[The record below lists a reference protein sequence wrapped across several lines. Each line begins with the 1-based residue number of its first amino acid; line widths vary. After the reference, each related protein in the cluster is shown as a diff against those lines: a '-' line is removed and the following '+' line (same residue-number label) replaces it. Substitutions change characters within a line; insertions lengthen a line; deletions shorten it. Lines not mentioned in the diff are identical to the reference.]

1 MTRRELFPT
10 LAGLAAVAAAANA
23 NAQQTPYAVKPQALD
38 PKPPPAFLL
47 KPKQGRLK
55 QSICTSVFPRGLAF
69 EDQCKMAAEL
79 GFFGIDLQ
87 TPDKFATLK
96 KYGLVSTMTQ
106 GGGGQL
112 PEALNHKENHAA
124 IEVAMHKTIDLCA
137 EGGSPNLITFS
148 GNRRGISEAE
158 GMDNCVAFLNR
169 VKAHAEDKNVNVCM
183 ELLNSRVNHKDYQ
196 NDHVDWGVEVCKRVD
211 SSRVKLLFD
220 IYHMQIMDGD
230 IVRRIQ
236 ENFKW
241 MGHFHTG
248 GVPGRHEID
257 NDSQELNYHW
267 VAKALADMGYPGFIA
282 HEYSPVRDA
291 VKSLTEARDI
301 FTV

>member
-1 MTRRELFPT
+1 MTRREFFPAV
-10 LAGLAAVAAAANA
+10 AGLSALAAS
-23 NAQQTPYAVKPQALD
+23 AQQQAYPVKPQPQD
-38 PKPPPAFLL
+38 PNPPPAFLL

-55 QSICTSVFPRGLAF
+55 QSVCTSVFPRGISF
-69 EDQCKMAAEL
+69 EEQCKIASDL

-87 TPDKFATLK
+87 TPDKFETLK
-96 KYGLVSTMTQ
+96 KYGLISTMTQ

-112 PEALNHKENHAA
+112 PESLNHKENHAA
-124 IEVAMHKTIDLCA
+124 IEKAMRQTIDLCA
-137 EGGSPNLITFS
+137 QGGSPNLITFS
-148 GNRRGISEAE
+148 GNRKGMSDAE
-158 GMDNCVAFLNR
+158 GMDNCFDFLQK
-169 VKAHAEDKNVNVCM
+169 VKAQAEDKNVNICI

-196 NDHVDWGVEVCKRVD
+196 NDHVDWGVELCKRVN
-211 SSRVKLLFD
+211 SPRVKLLFD

-236 ENFKW
+236 ENYKW

-267 VAKALADMGYPGFIA
+267 VAKGLADMGFPGFIA

-291 VKSLTEARDI
+291 ITSLKQARDI